1 MEGQDY
7 ENSYFTETSTKVRDL
22 EEKQRILKDRILLI
36 GQNLIE
42 FKEDFHRTFLEIKKD
57 IEKIKQ
63 DLERLKSFLETASS
77 EFSKFAKK
85 EDLEILSKQAKMFQP
100 LEFVTKKELLQ
111 IKELKKAEKLKN
123 K

>member
-1 MEGQDY
+1 MVDGQMDY
-7 ENSYFTETSTKVRDL
+7 AGQNLSDASIKIRDL
-22 EEKQRILKDRILLI
+22 EEKQRILKDRLLLI

-42 FKEDFHRTFLEIKKD
+42 IKETNNQDILKIKKD
-57 IEKIKQ
+57 IEIIKQ
-63 DLERLKSFLETASS
+63 EMERTKAFLETISG

-100 LEFVTKKELLQ
+100 LEF
-111 IKELKKAEKLKN
+111 IRKN